1 MNYLSRLKKETSNTQ
16 TIKNEYIGKSSGYL
30 LHSILDILIDDLS
43 HILMKLRGNL
53 QDIEDAVFDY
63 EIEVSKEISLI
74 RREITMLRTVI
85 YPLKRI
91 VNSLTTEIQRFSEE
105 DLIHYYEDVLDHI
118 DKVIE
123 IVESSEATI
132 EIYKDTDFM
141 LSAVLLR

>member
-1 MNYLSRLKKETSNTQ
+1 
-16 TIKNEYIGKSSGYL
+16 
-30 LHSILDILIDDLS
+30 
-43 HILMKLRGNL
+43 
-53 QDIEDAVFDY
+53 
-63 EIEVSKEISLI
+63 
-74 RREITMLRTVI
+74 MLRTVI